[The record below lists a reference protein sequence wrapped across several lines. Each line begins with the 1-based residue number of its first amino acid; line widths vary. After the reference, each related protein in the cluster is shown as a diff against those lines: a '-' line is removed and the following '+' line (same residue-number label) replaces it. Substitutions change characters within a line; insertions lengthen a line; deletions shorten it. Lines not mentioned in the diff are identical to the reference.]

1 MGGKVFLRSLSLV
14 FILLVSLAFTAEG
27 REDDLFSR
35 IRINPIKGDK
45 RVPDFSL
52 KDLTGKKVEIKQYK
66 GKIIFLNFWATW
78 CGPCKEEMPSLE
90 VLHRQF
96 KGDNFV
102 LLTISVDYEG
112 LKPVRE
118 FLDKQHYT
126 FPVLLDPNGETLDL
140 FEVKGIPITFIID
153 KRGRVIGRAIGPRDW
168 KSPEVFSLINI
179 LIQK

>member
-14 FILLVSLAFTAEG
+14 FILLVSLVFTAEG

-45 RVPDFSL
+45 RVPDFFL

-112 LKPVRE
+112 LKPVQE
-118 FLDKQHYT
+118 FLSKQHYT

-140 FEVKGIPITFIID
+140 FEVKGIPTTFIID

-168 KSPEVFSLINI
+168 KSPEVFSLINF
-179 LIQK
+179 LIEK

>member
-35 IRINPIKGDK
+35 IRINPIKGNK